1 MSLQSRLQGEFP
13 PGGTTRSVKGAL
25 MSLQSRLQGE
35 FPPGGTT
42 RSVKGARS

>member
-1 MSLQSRLQGEFP
+1 MSLQSRLKGEFP

-25 MSLQSRLQGE
+25 MSLQSRLKGE

-42 RSVKGARS
+42 RSVGGARS